1 MLRPYPL
8 SAVRIEAAALAEDK
22 KRCRKIGP
30 CGVGKQALYLNSYFL
45 DRRYYIPFSAV
56 DRIYKRIAMS
66 KGGFSGKGI
75 FATLAYL
82 VVVFDGGRE
91 KAFQFKYEA
100 QIDELLAVVRETYP
114 DIPCVSAAAEKRIEE
129 ERIRRETERKNR
141 PPMGEPA
148 KKTVRALDRAI
159 DYLQQRPE
167 LAEHLSSAGK
177 APPQLPVYKRKLSL
191 GGHGDHTARLCRAGL
206 WGALL
211 PARRYVCDLFHPVWP
226 GCHLYL
232 RRLQRAPHCAE

>member
-56 DRIYKRIAMS
+56 DRVYKRIAMS

-114 DIPCVSAAAEKRIEE
+114 DIPCVSAAAEKLSLIH
-129 ERIRRETERKNR
+129 I
-141 PPMGEPA
+141 
-148 KKTVRALDRAI
+148 
-159 DYLQQRPE
+159 YLK
-167 LAEHLSSAGK
+167 LAFPWGK
-177 APPQLPVYKRKLSL
+177 AARARPVPDEEDH
-191 GGHGDHTARLCRAGL
+191 GGAYAVGGRLIAAPTRSIGS
-206 WGALL
+206 
-211 PARRYVCDLFHPVWP
+211 PA
-226 GCHLYL
+226 
-232 RRLQRAPHCAE
+232 